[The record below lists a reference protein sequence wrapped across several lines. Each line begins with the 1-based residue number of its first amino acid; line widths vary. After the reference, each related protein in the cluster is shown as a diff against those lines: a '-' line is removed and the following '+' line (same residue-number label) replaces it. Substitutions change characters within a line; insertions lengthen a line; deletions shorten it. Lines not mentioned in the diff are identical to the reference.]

1 MNQQQ
6 IHNAEDQSQRQ
17 KVAMKPVV
25 NLVSDSSNLGANPSA
40 SPRPDEVE
48 QWKRKAMEYDELFKF
63 TRKTLAQRDEL
74 NQRWKHEQ
82 EKARKYE
89 SLSREMREE
98 KKKILAQYTQLRN
111 QRDDDD
117 HTIEN
122 AEDEGKK
129 EDIGTIHAIKEST
142 G

>member
-25 NLVSDSSNLGANPSA
+25 NLVSDSSNLAANPSA

-82 EKARKYE
+82 EKSSRFE
-89 SLSREMREE
+89 RLNREMREE
-98 KKKILAQYTQLRN
+98 KKRILAEYTRFRN
-111 QRDDDD
+111 KVDDEDGS
-117 HTIEN
+117 IGN
-122 AEDEGKK
+122 AENEDEEKK
-129 EDIGTIHAIKEST
+129 E
-142 G
+142 

>member
-25 NLVSDSSNLGANPSA
+25 NLVSDSSNLAANPSA

-82 EKARKYE
+82 EKARRFEK
-89 SLSREMREE
+89 LNRELKEE
-98 KKKILAQYTQLRN
+98 KKRILAEYTRI
-111 QRDDDD
+111 R
-117 HTIEN
+117 
-122 AEDEGKK
+122 
-129 EDIGTIHAIKEST
+129 
-142 G
+142 